1 MLPLSYRFKG
11 GFLMEKLIT
20 ILNKEVANFGILYT
34 KLHNFHWFIKG
45 DKFFELHEKFE
56 ELYDEVTEHFDAVA
70 ERILMLGDKPKAKLT
85 TLKEATGSETT
96 NEMVEAIIND
106 FTIVINELEAAI
118 ELSDKVT
125 EDLLLGIQASLEK
138 HRWMLKTY
146 LV

>member
-1 MLPLSYRFKG
+1 
-11 GFLMEKLIT
+11 MEKLIT

-70 ERILMLGDKPKAKLT
+70 ERILMLGDKPAATLSEYLKLT
-85 TLKEATGSETT
+85 TLKEATGNETT
-96 NEMVEAIIND
+96 TEMVEAVISDFSII
-106 FTIVINELEAAI
+106 ISELEKAI

>member
-1 MLPLSYRFKG
+1 
-11 GFLMEKLIT
+11 MEKLIT
-20 ILNKEVANFGILYT
+20 ILNKEVANLGILYT

-70 ERILMLGDKPKAKLT
+70 ERILMLGDKPKATLSEYLKLT

>member
-1 MLPLSYRFKG
+1 
-11 GFLMEKLIT
+11 MEKLIT
-20 ILNKEVANFGILYT
+20 MLNKEVANFGVLYT

-45 DKFFELHEKFE
+45 DKFFELHVKFE

-70 ERILMLGDKPKAKLT
+70 ERILMLGDKPKATLSEYLKLT

>member
-1 MLPLSYRFKG
+1 
-11 GFLMEKLIT
+11 MEKLIT

-70 ERILMLGDKPKAKLT
+70 ERILMLGDKPKATLSEYLKLT